1 MQAVKAIYDG
11 KVIHPIDSAPVAGMT
26 EVLVIFPTD
35 TKTHT
40 PEDARKRLKGAGRGE
55 FLVDKLLK
63 ARSED
68 IEIERKNI
76 YP

>member
-1 MQAVKAIYDG
+1 
-11 KVIHPIDSAPVAGMT
+11 MT

-63 ARSED
+63 ARSEA
-68 IEIERKNI
+68 
-76 YP
+76 

>member
-11 KVIHPIDSAPVAGMT
+11 KIIYPLDSAPVAGIT

-35 TKTHT
+35 TKICS
-40 PEDARKRLKGAGRGE
+40 PEEARKRLKGAGRGE
-55 FLVDKLLK
+55 FMVDKLLK

-68 IEIERKNI
+68 IAIER
-76 YP
+76 